1 MQKESESRRKAQLI
15 RYLQQSEHLQRIE
28 RTVWALIFHSSQ
40 RTLPRSLFQILHSL
54 TRITTVLAQ
63 AREQLWLASQS
74 TFVTSTIRS
83 RHLLSTKRF
92 LALKMMMSQSRSN
105 VNTIKAWMTPPEAGH
120 LSSMQGMRQATR
132 ILGAD
137 STSASTLSTRRCRHR
152 HSLHL
157 LWLQVKALEREEL
170 MAQTLLKYRLK
181 GMSSSS
187 MTAKRRRHLRSWKRS
202 ERSSVVTLRS
212 LNSAERK
219 ELSWPIATTSWSRA
233 RGSWTRCP
241 RRRHRPCLT
250 IQRSE
255 RTCSETGQPTC
266 INVDSQLISTGHS
279 STLKICTRKCTRG
292 SKCCLDAERRDE
304 IKLEF
309 LERS

>member
-1 MQKESESRRKAQLI
+1 M
-15 RYLQQSEHLQRIE
+15 
-28 RTVWALIFHSSQ
+28 
-40 RTLPRSLFQILHSL
+40 SL
-54 TRITTVLAQ
+54 
-63 AREQLWLASQS
+63 
-74 TFVTSTIRS
+74 
-83 RHLLSTKRF
+83 
-92 LALKMMMSQSRSN
+92 SRSN
-105 VNTIKAWMTPPEAGH
+105 VNTIKAWMTPLEVGR
-120 LSSMQGMRQATR
+120 LFSTLGMRQATHTQ
-132 ILGAD
+132 GAD
-137 STSASTLSTRRCRHR
+137 STLASTLSTLRCRHR

-157 LWLQVKALEREEL
+157 RWPRAKALEREEL
-170 MAQTLLKYRLK
+170 MALILLKYRLK

-187 MTAKRRRHLRSWKRS
+187 MTARRRRHLRSWRRS

-212 LNSAERK
+212 LNSAEKR

-292 SKCCLDAERRDE
+292 SKCCLDAERGDE
-304 IKLEF
+304 IKLVFWNEVKREWESF
-309 LERS
+309 IWLI